1 MTKAELSALLHKTKI
16 PVNEGITS
24 DKNMN
29 TFPRIV
35 YWDYIWEDIVA
46 SGQEYDTKATYQVSF
61 YSKVPRDKKLLE
73 LRNHLREAGM
83 YPVIYHEY
91 GEEDKV
97 FHSYFALEVM
107 E

>member
-1 MTKAELSALLHKTKI
+1 MICEDLDPEKMCI
-16 PVNEGITS
+16 R
-24 DKNMN
+24 D
-29 TFPRIV
+29 R
-35 YWDYIWEDIVA
+35 DIVA

-91 GEEDKV
+91 VEEDKV